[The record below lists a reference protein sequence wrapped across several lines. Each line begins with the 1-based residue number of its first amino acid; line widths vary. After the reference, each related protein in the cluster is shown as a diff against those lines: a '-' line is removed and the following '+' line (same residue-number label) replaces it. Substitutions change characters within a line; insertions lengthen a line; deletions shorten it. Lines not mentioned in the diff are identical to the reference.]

1 MPTYRVVLKEKEI
14 REFTYEVIA
23 DNLDSAIKIAEG
35 GTAKVIKNEYWDTE
49 DVTLIEAYDVSQEEI
64 PF

>member
-1 MPTYRVVLKEKEI
+1 VVLKEKEI
-14 REFTYEVIA
+14 REFTYEVTT
-23 DNLDSAIKIAEG
+23 DSLESAIELANMG
-35 GTAKVIKNEYWDTE
+35 AAKVIKNEYWDTE